1 MYLMRSI
8 LKIAAAGVFATLFG
22 NAANAADIRQLPPP
36 SMTPPPLLES
46 APLLVDEFSS
56 GWYLRGDIGYRFN
69 EVDSVTNVGRPS
81 AVRREEFDNSWVAG
95 LGVGYKWSWLR
106 ADLTV
111 DYGSRA
117 GFTADSGT
125 NRNDFTAKI
134 DSITGLVNVYGDL
147 GTWFGLTPYIGAG
160 IGFANLHATNFT
172 GAGGGNTGQD
182 SSTNFAWAY
191 MAGLNYQIAPN
202 SSIDLGYRHV
212 NMGDAITGTE
222 GRGNQL
228 QFKKVSADE
237 IRVGFRYAL
246 D

>member
-1 MYLMRSI
+1 MFSMRSI
-8 LKIAAAGVFATLFG
+8 LKIVAAGVFATLFG
-22 NAANAADIRQLPPP
+22 NAASAADIRQLPPP
-36 SMTPPPLLES
+36 SMTPPLLES

-69 EVDSVTNVGRPS
+69 EVDSVTNVGGPA
-81 AVRREEFDNSWVAG
+81 AVRREELDNSWVAG
-95 LGVGYKWSWLR
+95 LGVGYKWGWVR

-125 NRNDFTAKI
+125 DRNDFTAKI
-134 DSITGLVNVYGDL
+134 DSITGLVNLYGDL

-160 IGFANLHATNFT
+160 VGFASLHVTNFT
-172 GAGGGNTGQD
+172 GQGGGPTGQD

-191 MAGLNYQIAPN
+191 MAGLNYQIAHN
-202 SSIDLGYRHV
+202 YSIDVGYRHV
-212 NMGDAITGTE
+212 NMGDAITGRD
-222 GRGNQL
+222 GRDNQL
-228 QFKKVSADE
+228 MFKKLSADE
-237 IRVGFRYAL
+237 IRVGFRYTL

>member
-1 MYLMRSI
+1 MRSVWI
-8 LKIAAAGVFATLFG
+8 MIATGTLVSLVG
-22 NAANAADIRQLPPP
+22 TVANAADIGQMPPR
-36 SMTPPPLLES
+36 SMMPPLLES

-69 EVDSVTNVGRPS
+69 QADSVTNVGRPS
-81 AVRREEFDNSWVAG
+81 AVQREEFDNSWVAG
-95 LGVGYKWSWLR
+95 LGVGYKWNWLR
-106 ADLTV
+106 ADLTL

-117 GFTADSGT
+117 GFAADSGSQQ
-125 NRNDFTAKI
+125 NDFVAKV

-160 IGFANLHATNFT
+160 AGFASLHTTNFT
-172 GAGGGNTGQD
+172 GAGGANTGQD

-191 MAGLNYQIAPN
+191 MAGVNYQLGPN
-202 SSIDLGYRHV
+202 SSIDVGYRHV
-212 NMGDAITGTE
+212 NMGDAITGTD

-228 QFKKVSADE
+228 QFNKMSADE
-237 IRVGFRYAL
+237 VRLGFRYVI